1 MTKKLT
7 REQKTQALNN
17 ALRSF
22 NFDKKYFIHADNRK
36 HIFCIVSTNRL
47 GGRDI
52 HSNLFTYE
60 EMNGYLMGYRDGL
73 HNVKDFLTLN
83 K

>member
-1 MTKKLT
+1 MENKLT

-17 ALRSF
+17 SLRSF
-22 NFDKKYFIHADNRK
+22 NFDKKYFIHSDNRK
-36 HIFCIVSTNRL
+36 HIFCIVSNNKL

-60 EMNGYLMGYRDGL
+60 EMNGYLMGYNDSR
-73 HNVKDFLTLN
+73 VKRNLTIN

>member
-1 MTKKLT
+1 MTKLT

-17 ALRSF
+17 ALRNF
-22 NFDKKYFIHADNRK
+22 NFDMKYFIHADNRK
-36 HIFCIVSTNRL
+36 HIFCIVSINKL

-60 EMNGYLMGYRDGL
+60 EMNGYIMGYNDGI
-73 HNVKDFLTLN
+73 HTVKQFLTIN
-83 K
+83 T